1 MASKGK
7 APAGTPPTRVHVDK
21 KGKKVVQ
28 TPLTRA
34 SARLAALK
42 ARTSQTPSPAS
53 STPAMS
59 QPAVKKPIFIDLT
72 KDSESEG
79 RSKEENPE
87 RKLAN
92 TFCKM
97 IGLRELVMILIWDS
111 HFLPQVAQRRTM
123 SLEIIQDSGI
133 MMILMTGELQNQLL
147 VLRQVAPVILHQ
159 TNRSASCSVHRGPC
173 TF

>member
-7 APAGTPPTRVHVDK
+7 APAGASHTGAHVDN

-28 TPLTRA
+28 TPPTRA

-42 ARTSQTPSPAS
+42 TRTSPTLPPTS

-59 QPAVKKPIFIDLT
+59 QLAVKKPIFIDLT

-92 TFCKM
+92 TH
-97 IGLRELVMILIWDS
+97 L
-111 HFLPQVAQRRTM
+111 LPRVAQRRTM
-123 SLEIIQDSGI
+123 SSEMIQDFGI
-133 MMILMTGELQNQLL
+133 MMILMTGEPQY
-147 VLRQVAPVILHQ
+147 
-159 TNRSASCSVHRGPC
+159 
-173 TF
+173 